1 MELEFFKESIKNCI
15 EIRKNFWTALLGLV
29 ASLLA
34 LLITPTIIIPLKAV
48 LLLVDI
54 FFIVIVMLTIHFS
67 NTKINEYLKEIRGLK

>member
-54 FFIVIVMLTIHFS
+54 FFIVIVCLQYIFQILKLM
-67 NTKINEYLKEIRGLK
+67 NT